1 MSCLPG
7 GVIRYGLRE
16 ENVLIS
22 CPYLRSISMLFPIPD
37 GVFEQE
43 LQHAAAYATQ
53 ELWKRLGLLA
63 C

>member
-1 MSCLPG
+1 
-7 GVIRYGLRE
+7 
-16 ENVLIS
+16 
-22 CPYLRSISMLFPIPD
+22 MLFPIPD